1 MLIFYR
7 DGGPVFVM
15 KRLLLSLC
23 LVGAVFAGH
32 PRHVLE
38 RVQGP
43 PASTNQRVESRAVV
57 SLLPGPA
64 MREFVAQP
72 PNSGIEQV
80 AVRSLEMIRE
90 EMQPTGQPPGN
101 VQKAPL
107 PTPGESSETLT
118 HEGKNPE
125 ASWVVVIRGAIVHSG
140 PVVSA
145 PIVRFYSVGTEL
157 ELIDHQHGWF
167 QVLDPAT
174 SQRGWIYEKYY
185 LQAIRGPGQGIAVL
199 QEPPKQKLVNAR
211 NSTPHVRRAKNSGPA
226 SKRTRPVIAS
236 APRYRYE
243 TVASILDRALRP

>member
-1 MLIFYR
+1 
-7 DGGPVFVM
+7 M

-38 RVQGP
+38 RVQVP
-43 PASTNQRVESRAVV
+43 PASTNQRVDSRAIV
-57 SLLPGPA
+57 SPLRGPA
-64 MREFVAQP
+64 MPELVAQP

-80 AVRSLEMIRE
+80 AARSLEMTQE
-90 EMQPTGQPPGN
+90 EMQPTVPPPAD
-101 VQKAPL
+101 VQKPPL
-107 PTPGESSETLT
+107 PTTGESSETLT

-125 ASWVVVIRGAIVHSG
+125 ASWVVVIRGAIMHSG
-140 PVVSA
+140 PAVSA
-145 PIVRFYSVGTEL
+145 PIVRLYSVGTEL

-199 QEPPKQKLVNAR
+199 QEPKQKLVKAR
-211 NSTPHVRRAKNSGPA
+211 NSTPHVRRAKNSAP
-226 SKRTRPVIAS
+226 SKKTRPVIAS